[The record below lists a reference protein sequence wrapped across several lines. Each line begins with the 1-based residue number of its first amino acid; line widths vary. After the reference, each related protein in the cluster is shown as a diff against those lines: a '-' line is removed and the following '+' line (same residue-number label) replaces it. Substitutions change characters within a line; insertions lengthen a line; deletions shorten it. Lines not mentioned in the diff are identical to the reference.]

1 MSKVL
6 ERDGRVV
13 LRPDGRLALDC
24 DPDCCGP
31 TTCNSFFRMVPCYPL
46 APDPACQPPPEKG
59 EIWVCATLTCTGG
72 SEAGP
77 WSGVPG
83 RGIYFDGLCWTRA
96 DLASVPRDQLPPGST
111 VIEDGT
117 VECITCGDPRC
128 GAFYYATAV
137 PCDPAYSGPPVLY
150 CPAGLPFDC
159 SVLNPSIYIPG
170 TPNQCFEFSRS
181 APTQPYPQGTVP
193 VIFPPGTYPLQ
204 TCCTCNT
211 GCVRTARNFQDQ
223 CAGQYQLSC
232 CCGDLTNAVVVY
244 GGANRFELW
253 TQGFNGPFRQ
263 TVIDETWSGTSNA
276 IGLFRRTTQL
286 YLEGGAPDGP
296 PQVYTEPIPTFAPSC
311 PLQNFP
317 NWAFYQCVNPCP
329 GGSGSFTPP
338 VLNHT
343 CDRYDFSVAW
353 DCGSEPF
360 MNPGTKVSSS
370 VFARLIGMVP
380 TPGCRSDNCGGGF
393 ALAQGTGG
401 AATGGITDPA
411 VAAWMQQ
418 NLGGC
423 RGCGDSPNPV

>member
-1 MSKVL
+1 
-6 ERDGRVV
+6 VV

-59 EIWVCATLTCTGG
+59 EIWVCSTLTCTGG

-96 DLASVPRDQLPPGST
+96 DLASVPRDQLPVGAT
-111 VIEDGT
+111 VIEEGT

-181 APTQPYPQGTVP
+181 APTQPYPNGTVP
-193 VIFPPGTYPLQ
+193 VVFPPGTYPLQ

-244 GGANRFELW
+244 GGSNQFDGW
-253 TQGFNGPFRQ
+253 TQGFGGPYRQ
-263 TVIDETWSGTSNA
+263 SITIETWSGTSNA
-276 IGLFRRTTQL
+276 TGQHRTVRTLYEEDGSVIGIDIDVTEDL
-286 YLEGGAPDGP
+286 P
-296 PQVYTEPIPTFAPSC
+296 PFAPSC
-311 PLQNFP
+311 PLNVFP
-317 NWAFYQCVNPCP
+317 NYAFYQCEHPCP
-329 GGSGSFTPP
+329 QIPGGTFTPP

-353 DCGSEPF
+353 NCAPNTG
-360 MNPGTKVSSS
+360 MIPGTRVTSS

-380 TPGCRSDNCGGGF
+380 TPGCRSDSCGGGF
-393 ALAQGTGG
+393 AFAQGSDN
-401 AATGGITDPA
+401 GGIGIRGTGSRVTDPA
-411 VAAWMQQ
+411 VAAWMRQSY
-418 NLGGC
+418 GGC
-423 RGCGDSPNPV
+423 SGCGDSPNPV